1 MLEQENTRWP
11 LPVSTSRERGARQMA
26 GCRLLLWA
34 VIALGLGLAGCSGK
48 GKPQQAPDLTL
59 VSLEGNPIRL
69 ADYKGQVLIVDFW
82 ATWCGPCRLEIPH
95 LIALQEEYGDRG
107 FQVIGVAVSDR
118 EDQVRLFSKQV
129 GINYP
134 TAMGNDAAVEAFG
147 GFTAIPT
154 TFVVAPDGSIAARL
168 TGYQEK
174 QVFENLIQNLL
185 PAARVTS

>member
-1 MLEQENTRWP
+1 VEHKVARWLVP
-11 LPVSTSRERGARQMA
+11 GPGRQRWLTPCRRLVLGVVA
-26 GCRLLLWA
+26 TLGVGLLGCGGGGNGQPRR
-34 VIALGLGLAGCSGK
+34 
-48 GKPQQAPDLTL
+48 APDLTL
-59 VSLEGNPIRL
+59 TSLEGNPIRL
-69 ADYKGQVLIVDFW
+69 KDYQGQVLVVDFW

-95 LIALQEEYGDRG
+95 LIALQDEYGGRG
-107 FQVIGVAVSDR
+107 FQVIGVAVGDR
-118 EDQVRLFSKQV
+118 EESVRLFSEQV

-154 TFVVAPDGSIAARL
+154 TFVVAPDGSIAAKL

-174 QVFENLIQNLL
+174 QVFETLIENLL

>member
-11 LPVSTSRERGARQMA
+11 VPVSTTRERWSA
-26 GCRLLLWA
+26 GCRPLLWV
-34 VIALGLGLAGCSGK
+34 VIALGLGLAGCTGN
-48 GKPQQAPDLTL
+48 GKPRQAPDLTL
-59 VSLEGNPIRL
+59 TSIDGNPIRL
-69 ADYKGQVLIVDFW
+69 GDYKGQVLVVDFW

-95 LIALQEEYGDRG
+95 LIALQTEYGGRG

-118 EDQVRLFSKQV
+118 EEQVRLFSEQV

-134 TAMGNDAAVEAFG
+134 TAMGTDAAVEAFG
-147 GFTAIPT
+147 GFSAIPT

-174 QVFENLIQNLL
+174 QVFEDLIENLL
-185 PAARVTS
+185 PAVRVTS

>member
-1 MLEQENTRWP
+1 VEQNTCWP
-11 LPVSTSRERGARQMA
+11 AWFPPGPWSQGSR
-26 GCRLLLWA
+26 RLVLAA
-34 VIALGLGLAGCSGK
+34 VVALGLGVAGCG
-48 GKPQQAPDLTL
+48 GQGNPQRAPDVTFT
-59 VSLEGNPIRL
+59 SLDGNPIRL
-69 ADYKGQVLIVDFW
+69 RDYQGQVLVVDFW

-95 LIALQEEYGDRG
+95 LIALQEQYGKRG

-118 EDQVRLFSKQV
+118 EEQVRLFSEQV

-134 TAMGNDAAVEAFG
+134 TAMGTDAAVEAFG
-147 GFTAIPT
+147 GFSAIPT

-174 QVFENLIQNLL
+174 QVFEDLIQNLL

>member
-1 MLEQENTRWP
+1 VEQENTRWP
-11 LPVSTSRERGARQMA
+11 VPPSPGPKRWSEGWRPLMLAAVLGIGIA
-26 GCRLLLWA
+26 GC
-34 VIALGLGLAGCSGK
+34 AGNGN
-48 GKPQQAPDLTL
+48 PRHAPDLTL
-59 VSLEGNPIRL
+59 TSLDGNPIRL

-95 LIALQEEYGDRG
+95 LIALQEKYGDRG

-118 EDQVRLFSKQV
+118 EEHVRLFSQQV

-134 TAMGNDAAVEAFG
+134 TAMGSDDAVEAFG
-147 GFTAIPT
+147 GFSAIPT
-154 TFVVAPDGSIAARL
+154 TFVVGPDGSIAARL

-174 QVFENLIQNLL
+174 QVFEDLIENLL